1 MRKFLLTATVAL
13 GGVAMALAAGYV
25 ASLPTT
31 LKVQVPVHDEAS
43 RKLFDAAA
51 EHFKTKRLPIRLEV
65 SQAPSSAAAL
75 AALDK
80 GDTDLAVA
88 RAEDLIK
95 TKAQTALILR
105 EEGAVIMA
113 PKTGKVKKFGDIIG
127 ANLGVVREGPAS
139 TGAFQALMAYYAL
152 DPGKIKPVLLQ
163 PAEVGPALRDKKI
176 DALIVVG
183 NPNSKYVADVVLD
196 ASRNT
201 RGGIKFLDIEA
212 AEAIARRVPELDSIE
227 IKQGLFGGAPPLPT
241 EELKTVGY
249 TIRLAANDKL
259 SDDRVGDLIRQM
271 INARQNLGAVAPG
284 AGQIKTPDKDDET
297 TFVIHPGVMNYG
309 DGEIKTFFDRYG
321 DWLYIGLF
329 LASGIGSAFAG
340 AFGWFNTR
348 RRAITMARVREI
360 EKLADAASEA
370 KTADELDEIEKQM
383 QTVFAY
389 ALDQAIFERLD
400 EANLNTFKFALDEA
414 RNRIDRR
421 RTALAR
427 AVTQDETSGQLVT
440 FKPASAGPQA
450 S

>member
-25 ASLPTT
+25 ASLPVT
-31 LKVQVPVHDEAS
+31 LKLQVPTYDIAS

-51 EHFKTKRLPIRLEV
+51 EHFKAKRLPIRIEV
-65 SQAPSSAAAL
+65 TSAPSSAAAL
-75 AALDK
+75 TALDK
-80 GDTDLAVA
+80 GETDLAVA

-139 TGAFQALMAYYAL
+139 TGSFQALMNYYAL

-163 PAEVGPALRDKKI
+163 ATDVGAALRDRKI

-196 ASRNT
+196 ASRNA

-212 AEAIARRVPELDSIE
+212 AEAIAKRVPELDSIE
-227 IKQGLFGGAPPLPT
+227 IKQGLFGGTPPLPT
-241 EELKTVGY
+241 EEIKTVGY
-249 TIRLAANDKL
+249 TIRLAASEKL
-259 SDDRVGDLIRQM
+259 ADDRVGELIRQM
-271 INARQNLGAVAPG
+271 INVRQNLGAVAPG
-284 AGQIKTPDKDDET
+284 ASRIKTPDKDDET

-309 DGEIKTFFDRYG
+309 DGEVKTFFDRYG

-329 LASGIGSAFAG
+329 LASGVGSAFAG
-340 AFGWFNTR
+340 AFSWFNTKH
-348 RRAITMARVREI
+348 RARTLARVHEI
-360 EKLADAASEA
+360 EKLAEAASVA
-370 KTADELDEIEKQM
+370 KSAEELDDIEKQV
-383 QTVFAY
+383 QSVFAF
-389 ALDQAIFERLD
+389 ALDQAIHENLD

-414 RNRIDRR
+414 RNRIERR
-421 RTALAR
+421 RLALA
-427 AVTQDETSGQLVT
+427 AAQGEPSGQLVT
-440 FKPASAGPQA
+440 FKPASSPQA

>member
-25 ASLPTT
+25 ASLPVT
-31 LKVQVPVHDEAS
+31 LKLQVPTYDTAS

-51 EHFKTKRLPIRLEV
+51 EHFKAKRLPIRLEV
-65 SQAPSSAAAL
+65 SSAPSSAAAL
-75 AALDK
+75 AALEK

-139 TGAFQALMAYYAL
+139 TGSFQALMNYYAL
-152 DPGKIKPVLLQ
+152 DPSKIKPVLLQ
-163 PAEVGPALRDKKI
+163 PADVAAALRDRKI

-196 ASRNT
+196 ASRNA

-212 AEAIARRVPELDSIE
+212 AEAIAKRVPELDSIE
-227 IKQGLFGGAPPLPT
+227 IKQGLFGGTPPLPT
-241 EELKTVGY
+241 EEIKTVGY
-249 TIRLAANDKL
+249 TVRLAASDKL
-259 SDDRVGDLIRQM
+259 SDDRVADLIRQVL
-271 INARQNLGAVAPG
+271 NARQNLGAVAPG
-284 AGQIKTPDKDDET
+284 AGLIKTPDTDDET

-309 DGEIKTFFDRYG
+309 TGELKTFFDRYG

-340 AFGWFNTR
+340 AFSWFNTK
-348 RRAITMARVREI
+348 RRARTMARVHEI
-360 EKLADAASEA
+360 EKLADAASDA
-370 KTADELDEIEKQM
+370 KSAGELDEIEKQV
-383 QTVFAY
+383 QSVFAF
-389 ALDQAIFERLD
+389 ALDQAIYEKLD

-414 RNRIDRR
+414 RNRIERR
-421 RTALAR
+421 RLALAS
-427 AVTQDETSGQLVT
+427 AQGEPSGQLVT
-440 FKPASAGPQA
+440 FKPASSPQA

>member
-25 ASLPTT
+25 ASLPVT
-31 LKVQVPVHDEAS
+31 LKLQVPTHDTAS

-51 EHFKTKRLPIRLEV
+51 EHFKAKHLPIRLEV
-65 SQAPSSAAAL
+65 SSAPSSAAAL
-75 AALDK
+75 AALEK

-139 TGAFQALMAYYAL
+139 TGSFQALMNYYAL
-152 DPGKIKPVLLQ
+152 EPGKIKPVLLQ
-163 PAEVGPALRDKKI
+163 AADVGAALRDRKI

-196 ASRNT
+196 ASRNA

-212 AEAIARRVPELDSIE
+212 AEAIAKRVPELDSIE
-227 IKQGLFGGAPPLPT
+227 IKQGLFGGTPPLPT
-241 EELKTVGY
+241 EEIKTVGY
-249 TIRLAANDKL
+249 TIRLAASEKL

-271 INARQNLGAVAPG
+271 INVRQNLGAVAPG
-284 AGQIKTPDKDDET
+284 ASRIKTPDKDDET

-309 DGEIKTFFDRYG
+309 DGEVKTFFDRYG

-329 LASGIGSAFAG
+329 LASGVGSAFAG
-340 AFGWFNTR
+340 AFSWFNTKH
-348 RRAITMARVREI
+348 RARTMARVHEI
-360 EKLADAASEA
+360 EKLAEAASEA
-370 KTADELDEIEKQM
+370 KSAEELDDIEKQV
-383 QTVFAY
+383 QSVFAF
-389 ALDQAIFERLD
+389 ALDQAIHENLD

-414 RNRIDRR
+414 RNRIERR
-421 RTALAR
+421 RLALA
-427 AVTQDETSGQLVT
+427 AAQGEPSGQLVT
-440 FKPASAGPQA
+440 FKPASSPQA